1 MKVVFRMNVEERAR
15 IISEDYVDGIVEYA
29 VSPQEYARYAGT
41 TINFINNKYATVY
54 VPLSRIPEKLI
65 GSIAY
70 SVIPKLF
77 ALLDIV
83 SLEEMG
89 VTKLQN
95 SPLSL
100 KGNEVLLGFVDT
112 GIDYLNPMFQ
122 NKDKT
127 TRIISIWDQTIE
139 NMQASPDIFYYG
151 TEYTK
156 DQLNAAIQ
164 SETPL
169 SIVPSIDEIG
179 HGTTLAGLAGGSSNV
194 TAGFYGVAPLS
205 EYLIVKLKPAKSNGR
220 SYFGVPDNVVCY
232 SENDIMFGIS
242 YLVNTAKK
250 LNRPIAICIALGT
263 NQGGHD
269 GFGPLN
275 DLISDFSTEVGVAMV
290 TAVGNEGN
298 ARHHFWG
305 EIDKVSG
312 STLVELEVGENEN
325 NFSIELWGNIPG
337 TYSIDI
343 ISPSGEYIP
352 RIPAR
357 IGEFRN
363 IRFIFDET
371 TIYVDY
377 VIVEAQTGDELILI
391 RFRKPAP
398 GIWKFRVYGSKITS
412 GFHLWLP
419 IRGFISDKT
428 IFLSPNQYTTITDP
442 GNNLAAITATAY
454 DPSNQ
459 SLFLDASRGYTRY
472 EQVNPD
478 LASPGVNIYTP
489 LPGGQHGMASGT
501 SLAAALTTG
510 ICALLLEWGIIRGNE
525 RSMDTYQIKK
535 YLIRG
540 VKRNPALTYPNR
552 DWGYGTVNIY
562 STFESLRGE

>member
-1 MKVVFRMNVEERAR
+1 MNEEERTR

-29 VSPQEYARYAGT
+29 VSSQEYARYAGT
-41 TINFINNKYATVY
+41 TINFINNKYAAVY

-89 VTKLQN
+89 VIRLQS

-100 KGNEVLLGFVDT
+100 KGSGVLLGFVDT

-122 NKDKT
+122 NADKT
-127 TRIISIWDQTIE
+127 TRIVSIWDQTIV

-156 DQLNAAIQ
+156 DQINTAIQ

-179 HGTTLAGLAGGSSNV
+179 HGTTLAGLAGGFTDV
-194 TAGFYGVAPLS
+194 TADFYGAAQLS

-220 SYFGVPDNVVCY
+220 NYFGVPDNVACY
-232 SENDIMFGIS
+232 SENDIMFGIA
-242 YLVNTAKK
+242 YLVNMAKK
-250 LNRPIAICIALGT
+250 LNRPIAICIGLGT
-263 NQGGHD
+263 NQGSHEGL
-269 GFGPLN
+269 GPLN
-275 DLISDFSTEVGVAMV
+275 DLISDYSTQVGAAIII
-290 TAVGNEGN
+290 AVGNEGN
-298 ARHHFWG
+298 ARHHYFG
-305 EIDKVSG
+305 KIDEAAAN
-312 STLVELEVGENEN
+312 TIVELEVGENEN
-325 NFSIELWGNIPG
+325 NFSIELWGNTPG

-363 IRFIFDET
+363 IRFLFDET
-371 TIYVDY
+371 IIYVDY

-391 RFRKPAP
+391 RFRNPAP

-419 IRGFISDKT
+419 VRGFISDNT
-428 IFLSPNQYTTITDP
+428 VFVSPNQYTTITDP
-442 GNNLAAITATAY
+442 GNNLSAITATAY
-454 DPSNQ
+454 NPINQ
-459 SLFLDASRGYTRY
+459 ALFLEASRGYTRY

-478 LASPGVNIYTP
+478 LAAPGVNIYTP
-489 LPGGQHGMASGT
+489 LPGGQHGLASGT
-501 SLAAALTTG
+501 SLSAALMTG
-510 ICALLLEWGIIRGNE
+510 TSALLLEWGIVRGND

-540 VKRNPALTYPNR
+540 VKRNPSLTYPNR
-552 DWGYGTVNIY
+552 EWGYGTVDIY
-562 STFESLRGE
+562 GTFESLRGE